1 MTGNEPP
8 AGTPPAD
15 PAGGQPAQ
23 PPAAEPGK
31 TLTQVEVDAIVKARL
46 ARDREALEKDLGMSL
61 KDAKALAAAKKK
73 ADDDAKSEV
82 DRLKGDVDTHKTEA
96 QQARLEAAKLRALV
110 KAGAPADKID
120 ALLKRVVGSTPDEIE
135 TDVLELAGLGLLA
148 AKTPQGAQGAGN
160 NGVPGNPAKKTWKRS
175 EIQALLQDP
184 TKTDPKTLDE
194 INLAQREGRVDYNS

>member
-15 PAGGQPAQ
+15 PAAGGNNQ

-31 TLTQVEVDAIVKARL
+31 TLTQAEVDAIVKARL

-82 DRLKGDVDTHKTEA
+82 EKLTGERDQHKTDAET
-96 QQARLEAAKLRALV
+96 ARLEAAKLRALM
-110 KAGAPADKID
+110 KAGAPADKVD
-120 ALLKRVVGSTPDEIE
+120 ALLRRVVGSTPEEIE
-135 TDVLELAGLGLLA
+135 ADVAELAGLGLLA
-148 AKTPQGAQGAGN
+148 AKTPNGGQGAGN
-160 NGVPGNPAKKTWKRS
+160 PGLPTPPKEPTLLEELEKEQAKGAGADPVKLIQLRS
-175 EIQALLQDP
+175 RIAAGA
-184 TKTDPKTLDE
+184 K
-194 INLAQREGRVDYNS
+194 S